1 MKTNS
6 MLSMNKLFYLIAITL
21 LSVFATSCAKD
32 IVEIPEPPVSP
43 ELPPVTPE
51 PEKAFLGIN
60 PTIAGVEAVT
70 RGVITNFTDN
80 DKIGLFL
87 TTGELGNNYQNN
99 AEAANVPASYF
110 ASAWEV
116 QKEIELTVPGTLYG
130 YYPYSDKITDGQ
142 HIPVEIA
149 SQTDYL
155 YARQAI
161 VDKKNAIAQIGM
173 QHALS
178 LVSVRIRKNDYQH
191 TGKLTKVEVLDV
203 QETGTVNIASGEVV
217 KTGILTTY
225 AVDRNIV
232 LDDAALVKTQMIM
245 LPNRIADAGNVRLRV
260 TIDAKIYVWD
270 VPKSHIWEA
279 GKEYTY
285 TLNLS
290 KTPDELPDLEL
301 DIDYWT
307 KYGKDDNITIE
318 DHTKPGSAYY
328 RVVDVEMGNTPY
340 GRTVVQG
347 ESFIFTGVVND
358 RKQGFKGRVK
368 YSLWQGDKMVEQ
380 FPSYYFEC
388 RYYTT
393 LRIPS
398 FITCAPGTYRLKMLL
413 KEEGSNVW
421 ILPSDRYSEERD
433 WVFTVQSDY
442 NTPSISSMNLEGFS
456 TDDVAIRRVKLNQ
469 PFNME
474 YTLTNR
480 AALPLKGEIKA
491 VWHRAFTGEFNAVR
505 NDDGSTWQDEV
516 GSASIDIAASVKEFK
531 GTVSC
536 QITTQRTY
544 PKKWSPTISL
554 YYRAEG
560 SGTWKLMRSDSDSE
574 LQRWKGADIDKVISG
589 SKEHPELSWR
599 VGGGINYQNIA
610 LE

>member
-1 MKTNS
+1 
-6 MLSMNKLFYLIAITL
+6 MNKLLYLIAITL
-21 LSVFATSCAKD
+21 VSVFAVSCEKGT
-32 IVEIPEPPVSP
+32 IEVPEPPVFP
-43 ELPPVTPE
+43 EVPPVVPE
-51 PEKAFLGIN
+51 PGKAFLGIN

-99 AEAANVPASYF
+99 AEAANVSASYF

-116 QKEIELTVPGTLYG
+116 QKEILITVPGTVYG
-130 YYPYSDKITDGQ
+130 YYPFNDKVADGKLV
-142 HIPVEIA
+142 PVEIA

-155 YARQAI
+155 YARKTV
-161 VDKKNAIAQIGM
+161 VDEKNPIAQIGM

-191 TGKLTKVEVLDV
+191 AGKLTKIEVLDV

-217 KTGILTTY
+217 KTGALVTY

-232 LDDAALVKTQMIM
+232 LDDDALVKTQMIM

-260 TIDAKIYVWD
+260 TIDAKIYIWD
-270 VPKSHIWEA
+270 VPKSHNWEA

-290 KTPDELPDLEL
+290 KIPEVLPDLEL

-318 DHTKPGSAYY
+318 DHTQPGSAYY
-328 RVVDVEMGNTPY
+328 RVVDVEMGSTPY

-347 ESFIFTGVVND
+347 ESYIFSGVVNE
-358 RKQGFKGRVK
+358 RKSGFKGRVK
-368 YSLWQGDKMVEQ
+368 YTLWQGDKMVEQ

-433 WVFTVQSDY
+433 WMFTVKSG
-442 NTPSISSMNLEGFS
+442 NEIPSISSMNLEGFS
-456 TDDVAIRRVKLNQ
+456 ADNNRILSVKLNQ

-491 VWHRAFTGEFNAVR
+491 VWHRTFTGEFHAVR
-505 NDDGSTWQDEV
+505 DDDGSTWEDEV
-516 GSASIDIAASVKEFK
+516 GRASIDIPASVKEFK
-531 GTVSC
+531 STVSC
-536 QITTQRTY
+536 KITTQRTY

-554 YYRAEG
+554 YYRTEG
-560 SGTWKLMRSDSDSE
+560 SSAWKLMRSDSDSE
-574 LQRWKGADIDKVISG
+574 LQRWKGADVDKIIMG
-589 SKEHPELSWR
+589 SEEHPELSWR
-599 VGGGINYQNIA
+599 VGGGINHQYIA

>member
-1 MKTNS
+1 
-6 MLSMNKLFYLIAITL
+6 MNKLFYLIAITL
-21 LSVFATSCAKD
+21 VSVFAVSCEKGT
-32 IVEIPEPPVSP
+32 IEVLEPPVSP

-51 PEKAFLGIN
+51 PEKAFLGIM
-60 PTIAGVEAVT
+60 PTIAGVESVT

-99 AEAANVPASYF
+99 AEAANLSASYF
-110 ASAWEV
+110 ASTWEV
-116 QKEIELTVPGTLYG
+116 QKEILITVPGTVYG
-130 YYPYSDKITDGQ
+130 YYPFNDKVANGKLV
-142 HIPVEIA
+142 PVEIA

-155 YARQAI
+155 YAQKTV
-161 VDKKNAIAQIGM
+161 VDEKNPIAQIGM

-191 TGKLTKVEVLDV
+191 AGKLTKIEVLDV
-203 QETGTVNIASGEVV
+203 QENGTVNIASGEVV
-217 KTGILTTY
+217 KTGALATY

-260 TIDAKIYVWD
+260 TIDTKIYIWD
-270 VPKSHIWEA
+270 VPKSHNWEA

-290 KTPDELPDLEL
+290 KTPEVLPDLEL

-318 DHTKPGSAYY
+318 DHTQPGSAYY
-328 RVVDVEMGNTPY
+328 RVVDVEMGSTPY

-358 RKQGFKGRVK
+358 RKNGFKGRIK

-388 RYYTT
+388 RYYST
-393 LRIPS
+393 LEIPS

-413 KEEGSNVW
+413 QKEGTNTW
-421 ILPSDRYSEERD
+421 IIPSDRYSEERD
-433 WVFTVQSDY
+433 WVFTVQSE
-442 NTPSISSMNLEGFS
+442 NEMPSISSMNLEGFS
-456 TDDVAIRRVKLNQ
+456 ADNNTIRRVKLNQ
-469 PFNME
+469 AFNME

-480 AALPLKGEIKA
+480 AAVALKGEIKA
-491 VWHRAFTGEFNAVR
+491 VWHRTFTGEFHAVR
-505 NDDGSTWQDEV
+505 DDDGNTWEEEIGRV
-516 GSASIDIAASVKEFK
+516 KIDIFANVKEYK
-531 GTVSC
+531 DKISC
-536 QITTQRTY
+536 CI
-544 PKKWSPTISL
+544 KLNKSCNKFAEAISF

-560 SGTWKLMRSDSDSE
+560 ANKWKLMRSDSDSE
-574 LQRWKGADIDKVISG
+574 LQRWKGADIDKIIMG
-589 SKEHPELSWR
+589 SNDTPEKGWFCR
-599 VGGGINYQNIA
+599 GGVNHQYIA